1 MYATLSFFVF
11 RGQNDIN
18 NSKNSYFLLNCGS
31 RRTFS
36 QYKLGGIGK

>member
-11 RGQNDIN
+11 RVQNGIN
-18 NSKNSYFLLNCGS
+18 NSKNSYILLNLGL
-31 RRTFS
+31 RITFS